1 MMSKRRPPR
10 MTNYV
15 SLWRKHVDQVW
26 LEDLLSWIN
35 SMQSVSKAQIKNE
48 LKFWVNEYI
57 SQFQVGIETPV
68 ELNSMQMTCH

>member
-1 MMSKRRPPR
+1 